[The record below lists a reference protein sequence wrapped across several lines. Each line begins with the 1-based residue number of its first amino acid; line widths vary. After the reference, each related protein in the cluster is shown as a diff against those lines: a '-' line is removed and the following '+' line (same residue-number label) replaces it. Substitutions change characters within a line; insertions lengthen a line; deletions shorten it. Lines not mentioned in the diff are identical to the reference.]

1 MSAESQH
8 ILPKDIFQ
16 TIFEK
21 SPGSLLIKA
30 DMPRFTI
37 LAASD
42 SYLEFT
48 DTTRDAIL
56 GRGFSEVFPDN
67 GNVDEQIKAHNV
79 FVRVVNTGK
88 KIDIPRY
95 RYDIFNQQSK
105 CYEEHH
111 WSCSN
116 VPIKGDNGE
125 IAYILNTVVDITAEV
140 KAKETALENEKR
152 LNLALEATGLATWE
166 LSLIDNTFTYS
177 AGMAEIF
184 GLNPDTPLTIDML
197 RSQVT
202 EEDMRNIILPSYQ
215 QALISGEYLY
225 EVKVVW
231 PDKSQ
236 HWIKIQGT
244 IIYDEHNNH
253 ETMLGT
259 ILDITESKRDEIR
272 KNDFIAMASHELKTP
287 LTSIKAYIQLLAKKL
302 DNNNDEFVANALTKA
317 GNQVNKMANL
327 IYGFLDL
334 SRLES
339 GKLQIKMQDF
349 DINKLLAENIAEAQL
364 INNNHLII
372 FNAAGEVMVHA
383 DRERIG
389 QVINNFLSNAIKYSP
404 KDSTVTITTKTCDDE
419 IEVSVSDTG
428 VGIKPK
434 DQEKL
439 FQRFYRVDS
448 DEINNI
454 TGFGI
459 GIGLYLASEI
469 IQRHKGKIWVN
480 SEENKGS
487 TFSFSLP
494 IG

>member
-1 MSAESQH
+1 MSAELQH

-42 SYLEFT
+42 TYLEFT

-67 GNVDEQIKAHNV
+67 GNIDEQIKAHNV
-79 FVRVVNTGK
+79 FIRVVNTGK
-88 KIDIPRY
+88 KIDIPSY
-95 RYDIFNQQSK
+95 RYDIFNQQNN

-116 VPIKGDNGE
+116 VPIKGPNGE
-125 IAYILNTVVDITAEV
+125 IAYILNTVVDITGEV
-140 KAKETALENEKR
+140 KAKETAQENEKR

-166 LSLIDNTFTYS
+166 LNLIDSNFSHS

-184 GLNPDTPLTIDML
+184 GLNIESPLTIEML
-197 RSQVT
+197 RSQISA
-202 EEDMRNIILPSYQ
+202 EDMKNIIVPSYK
-215 QALISGEYLY
+215 QALISGDYLY
-225 EVKVVW
+225 EVKVIW

-236 HWIKIQGT
+236 HWIRTQGT
-244 IIYDEHNNH
+244 VIFDGQNNP

-302 DNNNDEFVANALTKA
+302 NNNNDEFVANALTKA

-334 SRLES
+334 SRMES

-349 DINKLLAENIAEAQL
+349 DINKLLAENITEAQL
-364 INNNHLII
+364 INNSHTVI
-372 FNAAGEVMVHA
+372 FNADGEIIVHA
-383 DRERIG
+383 DRERVG
-389 QVINNFLSNAIKYSP
+389 QVINNFLSNAIKYSS
-404 KDSTVTITTKTCDDE
+404 KDSIITITAKTYENE
-419 IEVSVSDTG
+419 IHVSVSDMG

-439 FQRFYRVDS
+439 FQRFYRVDN
-448 DEINNI
+448 DEIKNI
-454 TGFGI
+454 SGF

-469 IQRHKGKIWVN
+469 IQRHKGKIWVD

>member
-8 ILPKDIFQ
+8 ILPADIFQ

-30 DMPRFTI
+30 DIPRFTI

-67 GNVDEQIKAHNV
+67 GNIDELIKAHNV
-79 FVRVVNTGK
+79 FVRVVHTGK

-95 RYDIFNQQSK
+95 RYDIFNQQNK

-116 VPIKGDNGE
+116 VPIIGSNGE
-125 IAYILNTVVDITAEV
+125 IAYILNTVVDITGEV

-166 LSLIDNTFTYS
+166 ESLIDNSFSYS
-177 AGMAEIF
+177 ANMSEIF
-184 GLNPDTPLTIDML
+184 GLPPDTSLTIDML
-197 RSQVT
+197 RSQIA
-202 EEDMRNIILPSYQ
+202 EEDMKNIILPSYQ
-215 QALISGEYLY
+215 QALTSGEYLY
-225 EVKVVW
+225 EVKVAW

-236 HWIKIQGT
+236 HWIRTQGIIIFDKNDNPDT
-244 IIYDEHNNH
+244 I
-253 ETMLGT
+253 LGT
-259 ILDITESKRDEIR
+259 TLDITESKRDEIR

-287 LTSIKAYIQLLAKKL
+287 LTSLKAYIQLLAKKL
-302 DNNNDEFVANALTKA
+302 NNYDDEFVANALTKA

-349 DINKLLAENIAEAQL
+349 DINKLLAENIAETQL
-364 INNNHLII
+364 TNTSHTII
-372 FNAAGEVMVHA
+372 FNADDVVIVHA

-404 KDSTVTITTKTCDDE
+404 KDSTITITTKTCENE
-419 IEVSVSDTG
+419 IQVSVSDMG

-439 FQRFYRVDS
+439 FQRFYRVDN
-448 DEINNI
+448 DEIKNI
-454 TGFGI
+454 SGF
-459 GIGLYLASEI
+459 GIGLYLANEI

-494 IG
+494 IA

>member
-1 MSAESQH
+1 
-8 ILPKDIFQ
+8 
-16 TIFEK
+16 
-21 SPGSLLIKA
+21 
-30 DMPRFTI
+30 
-37 LAASD
+37 
-42 SYLEFT
+42 
-48 DTTRDAIL
+48 
-56 GRGFSEVFPDN
+56 
-67 GNVDEQIKAHNV
+67 
-79 FVRVVNTGK
+79 
-88 KIDIPRY
+88 
-95 RYDIFNQQSK
+95 
-105 CYEEHH
+105 
-111 WSCSN
+111 
-116 VPIKGDNGE
+116 
-125 IAYILNTVVDITAEV
+125 
-140 KAKETALENEKR
+140 
-152 LNLALEATGLATWE
+152 
-166 LSLIDNTFTYS
+166 
-177 AGMAEIF
+177 MAEIF

-287 LTSIKAYIQLLAKKL
+287 LTSLKAYIQLLAKKL

-428 VGIKPK
+428 MGIKPK

-454 TGFGI
+454 TGF

>member
-8 ILPKDIFQ
+8 ILPADIFQ

-30 DMPRFTI
+30 DIPRFTI

-67 GNVDEQIKAHNV
+67 GNTDEQIKAHNV
-79 FVRVVNTGK
+79 FVRVVNTGE

-116 VPIKGDNGE
+116 VPIIGDNGE
-125 IAYILNTVVDITAEV
+125 IAYILNTVVDITGEV

-166 LSLIDNTFTYS
+166 VNLIDNAFSYS
-177 AGMAEIF
+177 TGMTEIF
-184 GLNPDTPLTIDML
+184 GVKPGTSLTIDML
-197 RSQVT
+197 RSQIA
-202 EEDMRNIILPSYQ
+202 EEDMKSIILPSYQ
-215 QALISGEYLY
+215 QALASGEYLF
-225 EVKVVW
+225 EVKMVW

-236 HWIKIQGT
+236 HWIRTQG
-244 IIYDEHNNH
+244 IIIFDETNIP

-259 ILDITESKRDEIR
+259 TLDITENKRDEIR

-287 LTSIKAYIQLLAKKL
+287 LTSLKAYIQLLAKKL
-302 DNNNDEFVANALTKA
+302 NNNNDEFIANALTKA
-317 GNQVNKMANL
+317 DNQVNKMANL

-349 DINKLLAENIAEAQL
+349 DINKLLVENIAETQL
-364 INNNHLII
+364 TNNGHTII
-372 FNAAGEVMVHA
+372 FNADDVGMVHA

-404 KDSTVTITTKTCDDE
+404 KDSVITITTKTCENE
-419 IEVSVSDTG
+419 IQVSVSDEG
-428 VGIKPK
+428 IGIKSK

-439 FQRFYRVDS
+439 FQRFYRVDN
-448 DEINNI
+448 DEIKNI
-454 TGFGI
+454 SGF

-469 IQRHKGKIWVN
+469 IQRHRGKIWVN
-480 SEENKGS
+480 SQENKGS

-494 IG
+494 IS

>member
-16 TIFEK
+16 TVFEK

-30 DMPRFTI
+30 DAPRFTI

-67 GNVDEQIKAHNV
+67 GNIDEQIKAHNV
-79 FVRVVNTGK
+79 FIRVVNTGE

-95 RYDIFNQQSK
+95 RYDIFNSGTK

-116 VPIKGDNGE
+116 VPINGANGK

-152 LNLALEATGLATWE
+152 LNLALEATGLATWD
-166 LSLIDNTFTYS
+166 LNLIDNSFSYS
-177 AGMAEIF
+177 IGMAEIF
-184 GLNPDTPLTIDML
+184 GLPPGTAITINIL
-197 RSQVT
+197 RSQIA
-202 EEDMRNIILPSYQ
+202 EEDMKNIILSSYQ

-225 EVKVVW
+225 EVKVIW

-236 HWIKIQGT
+236 HWIKTQGT
-244 IIYDEHNNH
+244 IIFDEHNNP

-287 LTSIKAYIQLLAKKL
+287 LTSLKAYIQLLAKKL
-302 DNNNDEFVANALTKA
+302 NNNNDEFVTNALTKA

-334 SRLES
+334 SRMES

-349 DINKLLAENIAEAQL
+349 DITKLLVENIAETQL
-364 INNNHLII
+364 INTSHTII
-372 FNAAGEVMVHA
+372 FNADGVVMVQA
-383 DRERIG
+383 DKERIG

-404 KDSTVTITTKTCDDE
+404 KDSTITITIKICEKE
-419 IEVSVSDTG
+419 IQVSVSDTG
-428 VGIKPK
+428 IGIKPK

-439 FQRFYRVDS
+439 FQRFYRVDN
-448 DEINNI
+448 DEIKNI
-454 TGFGI
+454 SGF

-469 IQRHKGKIWVN
+469 IQRHKGKIWVK